1 MRSGRFA
8 SRSLRIL
15 LLGSGI
21 LLLQQ
26 VSIPY
31 GFTFGSFAAPHASL
45 VHLHTGLLLAI
56 AMLERDR
63 GVVAGCFL
71 FELIGWAIRAHL
83 QGHPMPVLAMG
94 ALALVVIFGW
104 TLLCVRW
111 LGWPRPLGR
120 QEVRPNDV
128 LRFAIIG
135 LLVFP
140 LGYAAINVVRL
151 GTTYGSSMDE
161 LVSVAIQVYFAKQF
175 GVAVITLPVVV
186 GWTERLRP
194 APVAAQRVTLAVSL
208 LFVLLLSVWLSE
220 LVRTGLDASRMMVM
234 DSRIVL
240 IAVVGWSMLN
250 LRMSVATALFALA
263 MFLMVKGL
271 ASAAVQSGSLVGVLN
286 LTHLSLEL
294 AILLTGTFYYT
305 LSARDRARLQLQV
318 FEDARRDSITG
329 LPNYTALLDQ
339 PEARVGAKREI
350 GYLLLDQA
358 DDLAV
363 GFGLQAQTRVMTAVA
378 ARLAASMRAYYLGT
392 GQFALLPDEH
402 PAPRLAWQGLLSGI
416 ERMEHA
422 VGGRQ
427 VRITPY
433 LGVVNDGSGSDG
445 IEQDLLGASNL
456 AYEARR
462 RNEVRPL
469 FADALDASLWQEHQG
484 RLHDTA
490 DAIAGL
496 RMGRLLLY
504 FQEIHPLCGQA
515 EDGVRGEVLCRM
527 LDRTGRM
534 LPASR
539 FVHAIEASRRG
550 AELDLAVVRALFSQL
565 RANPRAIPH
574 CSSLSINL
582 TGQSLSSAGF
592 RAELE
597 ALLAATPIP
606 LSRLCFEITE
616 TAAISS
622 TEDAGLLLASL
633 RERGCR
639 IAIDDFG
646 TGMQSFARLRDLPF
660 DVIKVDGSFV
670 RNMLKD
676 PRDHEVV
683 QASVA
688 VARACGAD
696 VVAEFVEDVVTAD
709 RLRAMGVQWA
719 QGYLYA
725 QPRPLSELLRDAAS
739 KAPGHGGM
747 PQSETMRAQ
756 RERL

>member
-15 LLGSGI
+15 LLGSCI

-31 GFTFGSFAAPHASL
+31 GFTFGSFTEPRASL
-45 VHLHTGLLLAI
+45 AHLHTGLLLAI

-63 GVVAGCFL
+63 GVLAGCFL
-71 FELIGWAIRAHL
+71 FEMVGWSFRALSQGYGLPEILIQSL
-83 QGHPMPVLAMG
+83 L
-94 ALALVVIFGW
+94 LVVVFGW
-104 TLLCVRW
+104 TLLCTRW
-111 LGWPRPLGR
+111 MGWPRPGER
-120 QEVRPNDV
+120 WQVRPDDV
-128 LRFAIIG
+128 LRFALVG
-135 LLVFP
+135 MLVFP
-140 LGYAAINVVRL
+140 LGYVAINVLRF
-151 GTTYGSSMDE
+151 TTAYGGPGDE
-161 LVSVAIQVYFAKQF
+161 LASMSIQVYFAKQF
-175 GVAVITLPVVV
+175 GIAVVTLPLVV
-186 GWTERLRP
+186 GWTERARP
-194 APVAAQRVTLAVSL
+194 APLTARRPALVAAL
-208 LFVLLLSVWLSE
+208 LVLLLLSIWLSD
-220 LVRTGLDASRMMVM
+220 LVRDGLDASRMMVM
-234 DSRIVL
+234 DYRIVL

-250 LRMSVATALFALA
+250 LRTSVATALFSLA

-271 ASAAVQSGSLVGVLN
+271 ATAAVQSGSLVGVLN

-378 ARLAASMRAYYLGT
+378 ARLAGNMRVYYLGT

-402 PAPRLAWQGLLSGI
+402 PAPRVAWQGLLSGI

-422 VGGRQ
+422 IDGRQ

-504 FQEIHPLCGQA
+504 FQEIHPLLGQA
-515 EDGVRGEVLCRM
+515 DDGIRGEVLCRM

-622 TEDAGLLLASL
+622 AEDAGLLLASL

-696 VVAEFVEDVVTAD
+696 VVAEFVEDVATAD

-739 KAPGHGGM
+739 KVSGHGGVT
-747 PQSETMRAQ
+747 QSETMRA
-756 RERL
+756 